1 MCASRRMLSISDR
14 DSSKSQLKL
23 SMKLTGQKSENRRAS
38 RGPLE
43 FLKVPKICNNDRA
56 CASMIVISKP
66 VAFIASSMHT
76 FSAFGTSSP
85 TDFPSKTKI
94 SIVISYCYQNPRHI
108 SGTELLFIS

>member
-23 SMKLTGQKSENRRAS
+23 SMKLTGQKSENRRQKS
-38 RGPLE
+38 E